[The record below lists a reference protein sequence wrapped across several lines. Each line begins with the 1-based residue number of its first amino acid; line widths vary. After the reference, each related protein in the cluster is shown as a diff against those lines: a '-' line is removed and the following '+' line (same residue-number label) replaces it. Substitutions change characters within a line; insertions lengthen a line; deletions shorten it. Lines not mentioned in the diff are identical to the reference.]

1 MQVIGKEK
9 NLRQHL
15 SEPYLADG
23 RQDRGIRHHLQGK
36 KKNTTQKQN
45 KRRAAACQRV
55 MFASAVL
62 VAEERQGQGTV
73 PLPVTADGAGAPTRH
88 KSKQTFLGDR

>member
-1 MQVIGKEK
+1 MDTRVIGKEK

-23 RQDRGIRHHLQGK
+23 RQDCGIRHHLQGK
-36 KKNTTQKQN
+36 KKKATTQNQN
-45 KRRAAACQRV
+45 KHGAAACQRV
-55 MFASAVL
+55 MFASVVL

-73 PLPVTADGAGAPTRH
+73 PLPVTVTGPRH
-88 KSKQTFLGDR
+88 RPGTNPNRHF

>member
-1 MQVIGKEK
+1 MRVIGKEK

-36 KKNTTQKQN
+36 KKEHNTKAKQ
-45 KRRAAACQRV
+45 APCSSVSAGDVCQR
-55 MFASAVL
+55 
-62 VAEERQGQGTV
+62 
-73 PLPVTADGAGAPTRH
+73 GAGC
-88 KSKQTFLGDR
+88 